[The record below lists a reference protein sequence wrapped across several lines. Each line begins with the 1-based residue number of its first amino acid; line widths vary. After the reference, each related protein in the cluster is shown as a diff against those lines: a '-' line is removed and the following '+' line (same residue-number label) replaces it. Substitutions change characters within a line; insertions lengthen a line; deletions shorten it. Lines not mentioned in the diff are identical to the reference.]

1 MKPNP
6 FPALNHLTV
15 PVSFITSLLL
25 RQQLEAGVSMRMG
38 SDLGNP
44 QALSAHM
51 KTCVMLK
58 TSLILAFRWVV
69 PGRRVSVGSLRDG
82 GDLFGRDRSGRT
94 ATRRRT
100 AGGYRVRPPCGRC
113 SACSNGP

>member
-15 PVSFITSLLL
+15 PVSFITSPW
-25 RQQLEAGVSMRMG
+25 QQLEAGVSIRMG
-38 SDLGNP
+38 SDRGNS

-58 TSLILAFRWVV
+58 SSLILAFWWPDGVRRALRGPEGSRFCRQMVV
-69 PGRRVSVGSLRDG
+69 AKGVYMRQGAERDVFPTQARVIMVRY
-82 GDLFGRDRSGRT
+82 
-94 ATRRRT
+94 TR
-100 AGGYRVRPPCGRC
+100 YD
-113 SACSNGP
+113 

>member
-15 PVSFITSLLL
+15 PVSFIYFTSPW
-25 RQQLEAGVSMRMG
+25 QQLEAGISMRMG
-38 SDLGNP
+38 PDLGNP

-58 TSLILAFRWVV
+58 TSLILAFRRVV
-69 PGRRVSVGSLRDG
+69 AGRGVGVGVCDRSEEHTSELQSLRH
-82 GDLFGRDRSGRT
+82 LVCRL
-94 ATRRRT
+94 
-100 AGGYRVRPPCGRC
+100 
-113 SACSNGP
+113 